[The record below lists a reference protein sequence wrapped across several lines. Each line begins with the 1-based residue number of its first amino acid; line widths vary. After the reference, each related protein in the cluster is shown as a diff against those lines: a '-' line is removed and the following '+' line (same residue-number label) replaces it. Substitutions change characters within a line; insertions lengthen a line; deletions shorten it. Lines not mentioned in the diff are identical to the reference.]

1 MLKEA
6 FNLQDVTVDNFTSV
20 YAGEI
25 AFQLLLIDIKILEAA
40 PDQEGLSELVEKF
53 LAGFDY
59 LISLPGN

>member
-6 FNLQDVTVDNFTSV
+6 FNLQDVTVSNFTNV
-20 YAGEI
+20 YAAEI

-40 PDQEGLSELVEKF
+40 PDQKGLTELVNQF